1 LLFLSSIPITILM
14 NSFRV
19 AMIGVMVE
27 RWGVRMAE
35 GFLHEF
41 QGWVVF
47 MASTALIV
55 LEMMLLARI
64 GPRRRPWRE
73 LFGLEFPAPT
83 PRDPPAA
90 ARVVPKS
97 LYVSA
102 AVLTLA
108 AVVSLSLP
116 ERAESIPQRTSFV
129 QYPHTVGDWT
139 GRREVLEAIYLD
151 ALMLDDYYLA
161 EFTRDM
167 QPPINYYIA
176 WYNSQRAG
184 RSAHSPRSC
193 LPGEGWQI
201 KSLTQRALPGVYAG
215 REALRVNRVLIQ
227 LGTQRELVYYWFQQR
242 GRVLTNE
249 YIVKWYLLWDALS
262 RNRTDG
268 ALVRLV
274 VALPPSGTVVAA
286 DQQLTQFAAAVAPT
300 LTPYI
305 PD

>member
-1 LLFLSSIPITILM
+1 VLIL
-14 NSFRV
+14 
-19 AMIGVMVE
+19 
-27 RWGVRMAE
+27 
-35 GFLHEF
+35 
-41 QGWVVF
+41 
-47 MASTALIV
+47 
-55 LEMMLLARI
+55 
-64 GPRRRPWRE
+64 
-73 LFGLEFPAPT
+73 
-83 PRDPPAA
+83 AA
-90 ARVVPKS
+90 AG
-97 LYVSA
+97 
-102 AVLTLA
+102 
-108 AVVSLSLP
+108 SLSLP

-139 GRREVLEAIYLD
+139 GRREALEAIYLD

-161 EFTRDM
+161 DFTRDT

-176 WYNSQRAG
+176 WYNSQSAG

-193 LPGEGWQI
+193 LPGGGWQI
-201 KSLTQRALPGVYAG
+201 TSLTQRVLPGVRAG
-215 REALRVNRVLIQ
+215 HEALRVNRVLIQ

-274 VALPPSGTVVAA
+274 VALPPSGTVAAA
-286 DQQLTQFAAAVAPT
+286 DQQLTQFAAAAAPT

-305 PD
+305 PN